1 MNDVMLDLRSDKI
14 IESLKNGTRLDA
26 RKVDEYRNV
35 SIELDISK
43 NAEGS
48 AKAKIGETEVIAGVK
63 LSPGKPYPDSPAE
76 GTISLGAELL
86 PMASPLFEQGPPDEN
101 ATELARVVD
110 RGIRE
115 SKCIDFKDLC
125 IREKELVWI
134 AFVDFYVIND
144 DGNLFDC
151 SALASIAA
159 LKHTKIPKIEE
170 DAIVKGEFAGKLK
183 VKKTPILTTFA
194 KIANAV
200 VLDPNSA
207 EMHAMD
213 GRFSCASTEDDLFS
227 AFQKGGRAS
236 FTAGD
241 IDWCLETSLTKSKD
255 LRKILK
261 E

>member
-26 RKVDEYRNV
+26 RKVDEYRNI

-48 AKAKIGETEVIAGVK
+48 AKAKIGQTEVIAGVK
-63 LSPGKPYPDSPAE
+63 LSPGKPYPDSPDE

-86 PMASPLFEQGPPDEN
+86 PMASPLFEQGPPNEH

-134 AFVDFYVIND
+134 AFVDFYIIND
-144 DGNLFDC
+144 DGNFFDC
-151 SALASIAA
+151 WALASIAA

-183 VKKTPILTTFA
+183 VKKTPVLTTFA
-194 KIANAV
+194 KIANAI

-213 GRFSCASTEDDLFS
+213 GRFSCATTEDDLFS
-227 AFQKGGRAS
+227 AFQKGGMAS
-236 FTAGD
+236 FNAGD